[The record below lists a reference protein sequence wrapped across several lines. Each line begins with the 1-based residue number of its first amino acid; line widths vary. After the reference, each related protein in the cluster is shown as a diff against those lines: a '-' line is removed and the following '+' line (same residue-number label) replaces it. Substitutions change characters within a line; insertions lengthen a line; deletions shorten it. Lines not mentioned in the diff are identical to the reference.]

1 MSAKKGNGLGQ
12 YVSSRAVGGVT
23 DASPHK
29 LIEMLL
35 SGALEKIRLAK
46 SAMQQDLVVVK
57 LNAISDAIAILEGL
71 ILSLDTEQGGELA
84 NNLGSLYEYIGKRLV
99 DANSTNDAAK
109 LDECVKLL
117 NEIKSAW
124 DEIPALLAKQGASQ
138 GSVAARSAA

>member
-1 MSAKKGNGLGQ
+1 M
-12 YVSSRAVGGVT
+12 
-23 DASPHK
+23 K
-29 LIEMLL
+29 LNA
-35 SGALEKIRLAK
+35 G
-46 SAMQQDLVVVK
+46 VK

-109 LDECVKLL
+109 LDECIKLL

-124 DEIPALLAKQGASQ
+124 DEIPALLATQGAAQ
-138 GSVAARSAA
+138 GNVAARSAA